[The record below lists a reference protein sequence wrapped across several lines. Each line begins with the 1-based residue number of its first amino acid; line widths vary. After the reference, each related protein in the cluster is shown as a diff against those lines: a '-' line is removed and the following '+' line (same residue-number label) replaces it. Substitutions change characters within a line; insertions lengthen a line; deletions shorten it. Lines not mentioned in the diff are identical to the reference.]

1 MNVNIKNEKNVFR
14 QIVTLVDYLVGFVFV
29 FPDDSALPL
38 QVLLDVPLVL
48 GLHCQVL
55 CEEKKSALFS
65 LYYLLVGI
73 CISGVCMMTVS
84 LYID

>member
-38 QVLLDVPLVL
+38 QVLLDVPLDL

-65 LYYLLVGI
+65 L
-73 CISGVCMMTVS
+73 
-84 LYID
+84 